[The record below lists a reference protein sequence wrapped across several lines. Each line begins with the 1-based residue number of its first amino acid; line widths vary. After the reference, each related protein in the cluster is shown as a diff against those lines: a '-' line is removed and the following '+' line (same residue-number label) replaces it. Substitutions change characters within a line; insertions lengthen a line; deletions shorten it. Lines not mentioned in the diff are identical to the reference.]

1 MAGEIGPEY
10 RQVMGQIRSWISSGE
25 YPVGSQIPSTAELR
39 HRTGLSLT
47 VVRRAVQQLQ
57 ADGILE
63 GHPGKGVFV
72 RAMPADADAEHMDLE
87 ALSEQVAELRELAER
102 NGPDDVRARVGQ
114 LEVNLM
120 ELYAKLGF
128 DYPSDGS
135 SDTPKAAAGRGRGGR

>member
-72 RAMPADADAEHMDLE
+72 RALPESADAERMDLK
-87 ALSEQVAELRELAER
+87 ALSDQVAQLRELAER
-102 NGPDDVRARVGQ
+102 DGLDEIRARIGQ
-114 LEVNLM
+114 LETALM
-120 ELYAKLGF
+120 DLYAKLAY
-128 DYPSDGS
+128 DYPGGGT
-135 SDTPKAAAGRGRGGR
+135 SDTPRAAAGRGRGR